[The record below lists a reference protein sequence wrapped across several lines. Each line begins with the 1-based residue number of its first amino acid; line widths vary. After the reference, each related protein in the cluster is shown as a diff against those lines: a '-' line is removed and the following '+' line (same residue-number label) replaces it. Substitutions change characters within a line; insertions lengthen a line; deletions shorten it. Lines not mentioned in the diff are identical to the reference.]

1 VLFELENIS
10 VERGGEP
17 VIDGLSARLEEG
29 STAVV
34 GPSGAGKSSLLRLL
48 NRLAEPSAGRI
59 LYRGEPLQ
67 EREVHALR
75 REVALVPQ
83 LPALREDTVAGNLR
97 YAATLGEREIGER
110 QIEELLVRAGLGPGF
125 AARAAR
131 ELSVGEQQ
139 RAMLARALVN
149 EPRVLLLDEPTSAL
163 DEASREAVEAT
174 LLALRDGGLS
184 YVVVTHDPAQAERL
198 AGTSLRIEPLKKPE
212 EPGGPAGE
220 SAVPA

>member
-1 VLFELENIS
+1 VLFELENVG

-17 VIDGLSARLEEG
+17 VIEGLSARLGEG
-29 STAVV
+29 ATAVV
-34 GPSGAGKSSLLRLL
+34 GPSGAGKSSLLRVL
-48 NRLAEPSAGRI
+48 NRLAEPSSGRI
-59 LYRGEPLQ
+59 LYRGEPLRD
-67 EREVHALR
+67 REVHELR

-83 LPALREDTVAGNLR
+83 LPALREDSVAGNLR
-97 YAATLGEREIGER
+97 YAAALGEREIGER
-110 QIEELLVRAGLGPGF
+110 QIEELLVRAGLGPEF
-125 AARAAR
+125 AARPAR

-174 LLALRDGGLS
+174 LLGLRERGGLS

-198 AGTSLRIEPLKKPE
+198 ASESLRIEPLKRAE
-212 EPGGPAGE
+212 EIE
-220 SAVPA
+220 

>member
-17 VIDGLSARLEEG
+17 VIEGLSARLEEG

-48 NRLAEPSAGRI
+48 NRLADPSAGRI

-97 YAATLGEREIGER
+97 YAAELGSREIGER
-110 QIEELLVRAGLGPGF
+110 QIEALLVRAGLGAGY
-125 AARAAR
+125 AARPAR

-149 EPRVLLLDEPTSAL
+149 EPSVLLLDEPTSAL
-163 DEASREAVEAT
+163 DEDSREAVEST
-174 LLALRDGGLS
+174 LLGLREQGGLS
-184 YVVVTHDPAQAERL
+184 FVVVTHDPAQAARL
-198 AGTSLRIEPLKKPE
+198 ASASLRIEPLHKPE
-212 EPGGPAGE
+212 KAAEESGEPA
-220 SAVPA
+220 

>member
-1 VLFELENIS
+1 VLFELENVS

-17 VIDGLSARLEEG
+17 VIVGLSARLGEG
-29 STAVV
+29 ATAVV
-34 GPSGAGKSSLLRLL
+34 GPSGAGKSSLLRVL
-48 NRLAEPSAGRI
+48 NRLAEPSAGRV

-67 EREVHALR
+67 DREVHELR

-83 LPALREDTVAGNLR
+83 LPALREDSVAGNLR
-97 YAATLGEREIGER
+97 YAATLGEREIGEAE
-110 QIEELLVRAGLGPGF
+110 IEQLLVRAGLGPEY
-125 AARAAR
+125 AARPAR

-149 EPRVLLLDEPTSAL
+149 EPKVLLLDEPTSAL

-174 LLALRDGGLS
+174 LLGLREAGGLS

-198 AGTSLRIEPLKKPE
+198 ATTSLRIEPLKRPE
-212 EPGGPAGE
+212 EAAAE
-220 SAVPA
+220 